1 MGEQLGDAFGTRER
15 IMMRLGTTTASPREP
30 ASAEAGAAGMPDDD
44 LAIALRAAG
53 ASTEDVERYL
63 AAGSMRL
70 SDAPLAG
77 SAPGYLPH

>member
-1 MGEQLGDAFGTRER
+1 
-15 IMMRLGTTTASPREP
+15 MMRLGTTTASPPEP
-30 ASAEAGAAGMPDDD
+30 ASAEAGAAGMPDDE
-44 LAIALRAAG
+44 LAMALRAAG

-70 SDAPLAG
+70 SEAPLAG